1 MLKHTGAASRTLF
14 LIKSYTIDFHW
25 CPLRRPF
32 LSFNR
37 TIPWN
42 NSTRSCLLFLVFV
55 ICKIGSPTRMYK
67 PARNGTFLRWRRA
80 MISDIQAWHVVQDA
94 DMFGHSPFESHSIDR
109 GMYRRWQIDGFSHD
123 CCDWVAGS
131 IKRLL
136 VYAQCRIPNNS
147 AWWCTWLVAAN
158 SLTLFPP
165 FTAWIE
171 CLHEQ

>member
-1 MLKHTGAASRTLF
+1 MRFFFSVFVSFVKRFKTCICVYKERVTHTCVQRAIFKRMLKHTGAASRTLF

-123 CCDWVAGS
+123 CCDWVVQS
-131 IKRLL
+131 ND
-136 VYAQCRIPNNS
+136 C
-147 AWWCTWLVAAN
+147 
-158 SLTLFPP
+158 
-165 FTAWIE
+165 
-171 CLHEQ
+171 